1 MKYLICA
8 LFLFIVV
15 FSSKAQFPKHVKVLD
30 VELNNTKILSGSLSE
45 GKYVDLR
52 FGMINTINCY
62 TKEQKRFFDGHHVLY
77 AFEVPADTKVLVEL
91 ITRGDMSIY
100 GYMIDSKSY
109 NVPPYLEHVS
119 KSGCASSF
127 KPFGELDR
135 IMIKSGTIP
144 MNVVVGVTGVDEAN
158 KGAFNLKITT
168 RK

>member
-1 MKYLICA
+1 MKYLICT
-8 LFLFIVV
+8 LLLFIIL
-15 FSSKAQFPKHVKVLD
+15 FSANAQFPKHVKVLN
-30 VELNNTKILSGSLSE
+30 VELNNTTVFSGSLSE

-62 TKEQKRFFDGHHVLY
+62 TKEQKRFFDGHHVLH
-77 AFEVPADTKVLVEL
+77 AFEVPAETKVLVEL

-109 NVPPYLEHVS
+109 IVPPYVEHVS
-119 KSGCASSF
+119 KSGCASSC
-127 KPFGELDR
+127 KPYGELDR
-135 IMIKSGTIP
+135 IMIKSGNIP
-144 MNVVVGVTGVDEAN
+144 MNVIVGVAGIDEAN